1 MKVIITIPAYNE
13 EKTIGRV
20 VAGIHGV
27 MKRTRLKYEVLV
39 VDDGSRD
46 RTGEVAKAAGAVV
59 VAHPHNLGLAEAFRT
74 EMKTCLE
81 RKADIIVHTDADG
94 QYLAVDIPKLIEPI
108 IKGEADLVLGSRFKG
123 KIEYM
128 PLVKRLGNKAFSRVI
143 SKITGLRISDG
154 QTGFRAFTKEVAAG
168 VQVISTHTYT
178 QEAVIRAARQK
189 FRIKEV
195 PVYFAKRDGKSR
207 LISNPLEYA
216 VKAWINIFRIY
227 RDYEPLRFFG
237 LFGASFIFLGLILGL
252 ALVYL
257 FLATGKVGHLPST
270 VLSMLLITIGLQ
282 IVLFG
287 FLADM
292 HRR

>member
-46 RTGEVAKAAGAVV
+46 RTAEVAKTAGAVV

-74 EMKTCLE
+74 EMKACLE
-81 RKADIIVHTDADG
+81 RKAD
-94 QYLAVDIPKLIEPI
+94 
-108 IKGEADLVLGSRFKG
+108 LVVGSRFKG

-128 PLVKRLGNKAFSRVI
+128 PLVKRLGNKAFSQVI
-143 SKITGLRISDG
+143 SRITGLRISDG
-154 QTGFRAFTKEVAAG
+154 QTGFRAFTKEVAAA
-168 VQVISTHTYT
+168 VPVISTHTYT
-178 QEAVIRAARQK
+178 QETVIRAARQK

-195 PVYFAKRDGKSR
+195 PVYFAKRDGKSL

-216 VKAWINIFRIY
+216 VKAWINIFRI
-227 RDYEPLRFFG
+227 
-237 LFGASFIFLGLILGL
+237 
-252 ALVYL
+252 
-257 FLATGKVGHLPST
+257 
-270 VLSMLLITIGLQ
+270 
-282 IVLFG
+282 IVI
-287 FLADM
+287 M
-292 HRR
+292 